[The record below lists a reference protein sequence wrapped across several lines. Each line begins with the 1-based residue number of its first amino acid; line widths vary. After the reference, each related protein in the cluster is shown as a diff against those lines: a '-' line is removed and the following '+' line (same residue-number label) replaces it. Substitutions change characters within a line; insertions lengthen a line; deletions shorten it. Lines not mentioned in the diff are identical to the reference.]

1 MDSNVKNN
9 LSSIQKLLTTYKVER
24 AYLFGSAA
32 KNTMQPNSDIDI
44 LIHFSS
50 KLNEIEYGNNYVEL
64 MYALQSLLNKEVDL
78 VAEETV
84 TNPYLLQSINKDK
97 ISIL

>member
-1 MDSNVKNN
+1 MDMLIKDK
-9 LSSIQKLLTTYKVER
+9 LSSIKQLLIAYNVER

-32 KNTMQPNSDIDI
+32 KNTMNLNSDVDI
-44 LIHFSS
+44 LIHFSP
-50 KLNEIEYGNNYVEL
+50 KLSTIEYGNNYFNL
-64 MYALQSLLNKEVDL
+64 MYALQDLLNKNVDL
-78 VAEETV
+78 VAEETI

>member
-1 MDSNVKNN
+1 MDMLIKDK
-9 LSSIQKLLTTYKVER
+9 LSSIKQLLIAYDVER

-32 KNTMQPNSDIDI
+32 KNTMNLNSDVDI

-50 KLNEIEYGNNYVEL
+50 KLSTIEYGNNYFNL
-64 MYALQSLLNKEVDL
+64 MYALQDLLNKNVDL
-78 VAEETV
+78 VAEETI